1 MVFRAYLKLIPSHIG
16 SVIMY
21 MVIFCV
27 MVNMVVAGTDG
38 ISSGSG
44 SIDGFSSI
52 VAVNDLD
59 NSEESRALAEYLEK
73 SDNIKLAEI
82 DFDRENAVQDS
93 IYNRKAEY
101 VLTINKGF
109 AENLKSGNFENI
121 LSSEVIQGSSS
132 EMFVGN
138 EINSYMAAVKLYLTG
153 GYDSLSACREAADA
167 LEKGIKITN
176 YQQEQGW
183 NDENKAAYLFY
194 NFVPYVMIMIVLA
207 ILVPTF
213 STFFNDEM
221 RSRSLCSPTAPAA
234 YTAQVLGGAFVIS
247 LGIFASLTV
256 TGLIVT
262 KGCLFNDMSGWS
274 LLQMFVFML
283 FVLALSGLVGVLCS
297 GSKKNA
303 NYVTSIVSNI
313 LGLGMSFMC
322 GVFVKQ
328 SLLGESIL
336 NAGKLL
342 PVYWYVRGNNMIM
355 GGDGEVF
362 DQKEVIVCIL
372 VQLLFAAAVFS
383 AAMLAA
389 VLKKGKRADK

>member
-38 ISSGSG
+38 ISAGSG

-59 NSEESRALAEYLEK
+59 NSEESRTLAEYLER

-101 VLTINKGF
+101 VLIINKGF
-109 AENLKSGNFENI
+109 AEKLKSGNFENI

-153 GYDSLSACREAADA
+153 GYDSLSACREAAGA

-176 YQQEQGW
+176 YQQE
-183 NDENKAAYLFY
+183 
-194 NFVPYVMIMIVLA
+194 
-207 ILVPTF
+207 
-213 STFFNDEM
+213 
-221 RSRSLCSPTAPAA
+221 
-234 YTAQVLGGAFVIS
+234 
-247 LGIFASLTV
+247 
-256 TGLIVT
+256 
-262 KGCLFNDMSGWS
+262 
-274 LLQMFVFML
+274 
-283 FVLALSGLVGVLCS
+283 
-297 GSKKNA
+297 
-303 NYVTSIVSNI
+303 
-313 LGLGMSFMC
+313 
-322 GVFVKQ
+322 
-328 SLLGESIL
+328 
-336 NAGKLL
+336 
-342 PVYWYVRGNNMIM
+342 
-355 GGDGEVF
+355 
-362 DQKEVIVCIL
+362 
-372 VQLLFAAAVFS
+372 
-383 AAMLAA
+383 
-389 VLKKGKRADK
+389 

>member
-1 MVFRAYLKLIPSHIG
+1 MVFKAYLKLIPSHLG

-21 MVIFCV
+21 MAIFFF

-44 SIDGFSSI
+44 SIDGFTSL

-59 NSEESRALAEYLEK
+59 KSEESEALTEYLKK

-82 DFDRENAVQDS
+82 DFERENAVQDS

-101 VLTINKGF
+101 VLIINKGF
-109 AENLKSGNFENI
+109 AENLKSGNYENI
-121 LSSEVIQGSSS
+121 LSSEVIPGSSS

-138 EINSYMAAVKLYLTG
+138 EIDSYMAAVKLYLTG
-153 GYDSLSACREAADA
+153 GYDSVSACREAAKT
-167 LEKGIKITN
+167 LEKGVEVTDYK
-176 YQQEQGW
+176 QEQGW
-183 NDENKAAYLFY
+183 NDENKEAYLFY
-194 NFVPYVMIMIVLA
+194 NFVPYVMIMMVLS
-207 ILVPTF
+207 ILVPTL

-221 RSRSLCSPTAPAA
+221 RSRSLCSPITPAA
-234 YTAQVLGGAFVIS
+234 YTAQVIGGAFVVS
-247 LGIFASLTV
+247 LGIFAFLILTGIAV
-256 TGLIVT
+256 A
-262 KGCLFNDMSGWS
+262 KGRLFNEMSGWS
-274 LLQMFVFML
+274 LLQMFVFTM
-283 FVLALSGLVGVLCS
+283 FVLVLSGLIGVLCS
-297 GSKKNA
+297 GRKKAA

-328 SLLGESIL
+328 SLLGEGIL

-355 GGDGEVF
+355 GGDGQVF
-362 DQKEVIVCIL
+362 DKKEVIICIL
-372 VQLLFAAAVFS
+372 IQLLFVAAVFS
-383 AAMLAA
+383 AALLAA
-389 VLKKGKRADK
+389 VVKKGKRSDK